1 MGFIQTKTVY
11 DAGNVPIWLSIDR
24 TKIAGGILSALPSNT
39 PCIIPCGTPA
49 YLDKMSGGTVSI
61 LETFKVAAD
70 VASGDTAVV
79 VYAAGNVPQITA
91 GLIVM
96 KAPETYTTTGKA
108 GVVGTV
114 SAVSGSTNLSFAISA
129 NALGALTAGDILV
142 VASASGATATMAV
155 LPNGLIWHDLR
166 VRTGDTAQPAALVV
180 SGQILED
187 RIAPIPTCV
196 KDNLPMITFEKEV

>member
-1 MGFIQTKTVY
+1 MRQQY
-11 DAGNVPIWLSIDR
+11 R
-24 TKIAGGILSALPSNT
+24 
-39 PCIIPCGTPA
+39 CGV
-49 YLDKMSGGTVSI
+49 D
-61 LETFKVAAD
+61 
-70 VASGDTAVV
+70 

-91 GLIVM
+91 GMIVM
-96 KAPETYTTTGKA
+96 KAPATYTTTGKA

-129 NALGALTAGDILV
+129 NALGALTKGDILV
-142 VASASGATATMAV
+142 VSRCFRTHTMAV

-166 VRTGDTAQPAALVV
+166 VRTGDIEQTASLVV

-196 KDNLPMITFEKEV
+196 KK

>member
-24 TKIAGGILSALPSNT
+24 TKIAGGILKTLPTNT
-39 PCIIPCGTPA
+39 PVTIPAGTPV
-49 YLDKMSGGTVSI
+49 YLDKFAGGEVTI
-61 LETFKVAAD
+61 LETFKVAAN
-70 VASGDTAVV
+70 VASADTAVV

-91 GLIVM
+91 GMIVM
-96 KAPETYTTTGKA
+96 KAPATYTTTGKA

-114 SAVSGSTNLSFAISA
+114 SAVSGSTNLSFVISA
-129 NALGALTAGDILV
+129 NALGALTKGDILV
-142 VASASGATATMAV
+142 VASATGATATMAV

-166 VRTGDTAQPAALVV
+166 VRTGDTKQTASLVV

-196 KDNLPMITFEKEV
+196 KNNLPMITFEKEV